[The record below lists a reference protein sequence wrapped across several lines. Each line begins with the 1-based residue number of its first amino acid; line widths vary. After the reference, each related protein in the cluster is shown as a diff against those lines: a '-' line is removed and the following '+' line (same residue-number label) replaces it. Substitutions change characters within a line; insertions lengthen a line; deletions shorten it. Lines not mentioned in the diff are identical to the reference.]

1 MQLPVTYFG
10 SAENEAT
17 GLAAL
22 GVDPKAFVIQLI
34 TFVLAFFILK
44 RFAFGP
50 IVKVLNERREIIES
64 GVALGEEMQKER
76 AKLDDQVEDTLH
88 EARQK
93 ADSIISSAQ
102 DTGAQAIREAEEK
115 AKDKAAAVMTDA
127 ENKIK
132 QDTARAR
139 KGLEKELVS
148 LISETTEAIIGEKV
162 DAKKD
167 AVLIENALKGR
178 A

>member
-1 MQLPVTYFG
+1 MHK
-10 SAENEAT
+10 AREEAD
-17 GLAAL
+17 G
-22 GVDPKAFVIQLI
+22 
-34 TFVLAFFILK
+34 
-44 RFAFGP
+44 
-50 IVKVLNERREIIES
+50 
-64 GVALGEEMQKER
+64 
-76 AKLDDQVEDTLH
+76 
-88 EARQK
+88 
-93 ADSIISSAQ
+93 IISNAQ
-102 DTGAQAIREAEEK
+102 DTGAAAIREAEDK